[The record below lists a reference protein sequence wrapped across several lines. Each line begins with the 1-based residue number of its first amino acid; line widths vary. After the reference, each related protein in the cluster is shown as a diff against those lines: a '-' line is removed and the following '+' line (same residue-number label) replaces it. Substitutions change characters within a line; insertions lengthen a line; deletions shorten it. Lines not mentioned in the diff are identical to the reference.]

1 MAGGYSDGACEYC
14 LLRGHSTDDPR
25 SYRRIS
31 GSALPRPNRHTA
43 VYRAICHGCQCESQ
57 PVHRHGRRCHFC
69 RGMKTGWLFDQIQ
82 ELFAHAHGLTTGDVP
97 YPLRSL
103 IEREYER
110 LDPRKNPDIGCRSSR
125 YGLPGYD
132 YLGIDPNSD
141 HVTYCRRKR
150 AGRFEE
156 MSAGHLDVADKTF
169 DVVLCLS
176 VAHHLPND
184 SLRRVCSEI
193 KRVLRN
199 DGVLIS

>member
-1 MAGGYSDGACEYC
+1 
-14 LLRGHSTDDPR
+14 
-25 SYRRIS
+25 
-31 GSALPRPNRHTA
+31 
-43 VYRAICHGCQCESQ
+43 
-57 PVHRHGRRCHFC
+57 
-69 RGMKTGWLFDQIQ
+69 MKTGWLFDQIQ
-82 ELFAHAHGLTTGDVP
+82 ELFAHAHGLTTSDVP

-110 LDPRKNPDIGCRSSR
+110 LDPRNILDIGCRSSR
-125 YGLPGYD
+125 YALPGYD

-199 DGVLIS
+199 DGVLISAEPVWPVVRWKLAAGLPECLDEGRWFRYEQDYIDMLGSEFLIEQRRTITDQFSQTLLLLCCKKASHATG